1 LRRPC
6 RMSWPLAQMM
16 TSQSDKQRSLIGGV
30 SILGIAGL
38 ICKVVGVLYQIPLN
52 NTIGP
57 EGMGVYNLV
66 FPSYN
71 LLLSVSSVG
80 IPVAISRMVAHYKA
94 KEDPLAARKVFKT
107 ALVILAAAGILGTAL
122 MMLLHRQLGRATATG
137 EASVGFLMIAP
148 SLLFVCVMSAFR
160 GFMQGQR
167 RMWPTANSQLIEQ
180 VGKVFVA
187 LPFAVEGMRRGGYAL
202 GAAGALLGTS
212 LAEAAALIYMLADH
226 YAHREAPAA
235 LPLAQAP
242 APSGRALA
250 REIVLISIPITIGAS
265 IVPLAGLL
273 DSFMLKR
280 IMQGYMPQ
288 ALALVAYGVYSG
300 PVISLINVPT
310 ALSMAIATNL
320 VPAISA
326 AHAVGDRERIRRES
340 AAGLRLAAVIGF
352 PCSIG
357 MSLLAEPILFLLF
370 GRGGSYTTDQ
380 LRMGAQLLEI
390 SSLTIVFFTL
400 VQASSG
406 ILQALHQQRIPMF
419 TLAAGVACK
428 VALNYSLVRVPWI
441 NIGGAPYASLLCY
454 LVSLV
459 PNLYY
464 VHRYAG
470 LRLDMSQLLLRPLGA
485 SAVMAAPL
493 LVSRLLLG
501 ARLGRSWSAMG
512 LTVLAAAAIYGVSA
526 YALGAIR
533 HQDLPGILR
542 RRLKPRA

>member
-1 LRRPC
+1 MRRRC

-16 TSQSDKQRSLIGGV
+16 TSRSDKQRSLAKGV

-80 IPVAISRMVAHYKA
+80 IPVAISRMVAHYTA
-94 KEDPLAARKVFKT
+94 REEPLAARKVFKT
-107 ALVILAAAGILGTAL
+107 ALVILTAAGILGTLL

-160 GFMQGQR
+160 GFMQGRR

-187 LPFAVEGMRRGGYAL
+187 LPFAMEGMRRGGYAL

-212 LAEAAALIYMLADH
+212 LAEAAALIYMVADH
-226 YAHREAPAA
+226 YAHREAPAC

-242 APSGRALA
+242 SGRSLA

-288 ALALVAYGVYSG
+288 TLALVAYGVYSG

-310 ALSMAIATNL
+310 ALAMAIATNL

-326 AHAVGDRERIRRES
+326 AHAVDDRERIRRES
-340 AAGLRLAAVIGF
+340 ATGLRLAAVIGF

-370 GRGGSYTTDQ
+370 GRGGSYTADQ
-380 LRMGAQLLEI
+380 LRLGAQLLEI

-419 TLAAGVACK
+419 TLAAGVLCK
-428 VALNYSLVRVPWI
+428 VVLNYSLVRVPWI

-454 LVSLV
+454 LVSLA

-464 VHRYAG
+464 VRRYAG
-470 LRLDMSQLLLRPLGA
+470 LRLDLSQLLLRPLGA
-485 SAVMAAPL
+485 SGAMAGL
-493 LVSRLLLG
+493 LLIARLLLG
-501 ARLGRSWSAMG
+501 ARLGRSWPAMG
-512 LTVLAAAAIYGVSA
+512 LTVLAATAVYGVSA
-526 YALGAIR
+526 YALGAIQ